1 MNTPIS
7 RPWRRDLRTSAI
19 RPGRYALLLAAAMA
33 AGSAQAAVPASER
46 QALLALFE
54 ATAGSQWTERAGW
67 RGPAGSEC
75 QWTGVRCDD
84 QQRHVIG
91 LRLSNNQLRG
101 RLPYLGALTQLREL
115 TVSLNYLHRPLP
127 SLRGLTQRRVLKANN
142 NLLDGPVPALHAT
155 PRLERLMLANNRL
168 SGVMTASRS
177 HLALREVDISNN
189 LLHGPLPVLV
199 GLPQIRRF
207 DASFNRW
214 QGTTSDAVYEAR
226 VLRPEGAVARTHPP
240 SDAI

>member
-84 QQRHVIG
+84 QQEPVIIFVCEAYHDQQEHVCQA
-91 LRLSNNQLRG
+91 RRNSRPSCRPSPLS
-101 RLPYLGALTQLREL
+101 
-115 TVSLNYLHRPLP
+115 
-127 SLRGLTQRRVLKANN
+127 
-142 NLLDGPVPALHAT
+142 
-155 PRLERLMLANNRL
+155 
-168 SGVMTASRS
+168 
-177 HLALREVDISNN
+177 
-189 LLHGPLPVLV
+189 
-199 GLPQIRRF
+199 
-207 DASFNRW
+207 
-214 QGTTSDAVYEAR
+214 
-226 VLRPEGAVARTHPP
+226 
-240 SDAI
+240 